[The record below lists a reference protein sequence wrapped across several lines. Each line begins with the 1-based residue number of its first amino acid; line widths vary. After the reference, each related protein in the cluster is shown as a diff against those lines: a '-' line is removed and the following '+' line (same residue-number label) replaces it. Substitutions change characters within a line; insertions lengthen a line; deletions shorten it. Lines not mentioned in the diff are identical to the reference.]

1 MNTVLKQL
9 RKELSK
15 ILIKFDIDENIQIS
29 VSKIP
34 SFDIQINNLVKYQ
47 AHKSIKEIKK
57 EFLKK
62 IENTNYFSSAEF
74 GEKLFINLKFNHINC
89 VGSITNLKEDF
100 TNKNSEKIILD
111 YGGPNIGKPLHVG
124 HLRSLN
130 IGRSL
135 YNMNKFIGNKV
146 SSDIHLGDWGMPVAQ
161 IISYIDIKEIDINSL
176 EVSDLESIYPISS
189 NEYRTNKK
197 FEEYAKETNKKLND
211 GIEEVLLKWKIIK
224 DLSVNSIKKSLEK
237 LNHDF
242 DYWFGESDVNDLIP
256 SMLENLLKKEKIE
269 YDDNALVSTE
279 DTDPRILITKSD
291 GSYLYITTDLAT
303 IISRQRNMPSEKI
316 FYIVDNRQSLHFKQL
331 FSSAKYFEFDK
342 LDYNHIGFGTLN
354 DESGNPFK
362 TREGGTKPLLE
373 LFDETYEYI
382 FKVNK
387 SLDKKSISILTNTVL
402 TYSDLLTNRKTNY
415 KFDLKKFTNVSG
427 KTGIYVQY
435 SQVRAKNL
443 LNSFKDTSSDEI
455 SSNISEI
462 EADLLSKLFLF
473 QYYLERS
480 IELSE
485 PHHLADYLYDISNL
499 FNIFYEDEKIL
510 NISNKE
516 IQKSKLF
523 ITKFFLNTCHNIMY
537 CLGIEPVDK
546 M

>member
-9 RKELSK
+9 REELNQ
-15 ILIKFDIDENIQIS
+15 ILITFDIDENIQIS

-34 SFDIQINNLVKYQ
+34 NFDIQINNIVKYQ
-47 AHKSIKEIKK
+47 THKSIKEIKK

-89 VGSITNLKEDF
+89 VSNITNLKEDF

-161 IISYIDIKEIDINSL
+161 IISYIDIKEIDINTL

-197 FEEYAKETNKKLND
+197 FEEYAKETNKKLNE
-211 GIEEVLLKWKIIK
+211 GVEEVVLKWKIIK
-224 DLSVNSIKKSLEK
+224 DLSVSSIKESLDK

-256 SMLENLLKKEKIE
+256 DMLENLLKQEKIE

-279 DTDPRILITKSD
+279 DTDPRVLITKSD

-303 IISRQRNMPSEKI
+303 IISRQRNIPSEKI
-316 FYIVDNRQSLHFKQL
+316 FYIVDTRQSLHFKQL

-443 LNSFKDTSSDEI
+443 LNSFKDTGSDEI
-455 SSNISEI
+455 SNNILEI

-473 QYYLERS
+473 QHYLERS

-510 NISNKE
+510 NISDKE

-523 ITKFFLNTCHNIMY
+523 ITKFFLRTCHSVMY
-537 CLGIEPVDK
+537 CLGIEPVDE

>member
-89 VGSITNLKEDF
+89 VSNITNLKEDF

-197 FEEYAKETNKKLND
+197 FEEHAKETNKKLND
-211 GIEEVLLKWKIIK
+211 GVEEVVLKWKIIK
-224 DLSVNSIKKSLEK
+224 DLSVNSIKESLEK

-256 SMLENLLKKEKIE
+256 DMLENLLKQEKIE
-269 YDDNALVSTE
+269 YDNKALVSTE
-279 DTDPRILITKSD
+279 DTDPRVLITKSD

-303 IISRQRNMPSEKI
+303 IISRQRNIPCEKI
-316 FYIVDNRQSLHFKQL
+316 FYIVDTRQSLHFKQL

-373 LFDETYEYI
+373 LFNETYEYI

-387 SLDKKSISILTNTVL
+387 NLDKKSIRILTNTVL

-443 LNSFKDTSSDEI
+443 LNSFKDTGSDEI
-455 SSNISEI
+455 SNNILEI

-473 QYYLERS
+473 QHYLERS

-510 NISNKE
+510 NISDKE

-523 ITKFFLNTCHNIMY
+523 ITKFFLRTCHNVMY
-537 CLGIEPVDK
+537 CLGIEPVGE